1 MSNAQMDVILN
12 QRFAPFDFS
21 YISSFPNDVPTM
33 NEWGDILPKFREDE
47 EDNTEQHLVKFHEY
61 MNQLDL
67 HHEDG
72 CMKMFMYS
80 FEGDA

>member
-1 MSNAQMDVILN
+1 M
-12 QRFAPFDFS
+12 
-21 YISSFPNDVPTM
+21 
-33 NEWGDILPKFREDE
+33 GDILPKFREDE